1 MSTRKKW
8 CFLVLLL
15 LSTVIAVNL
24 FSGNDKKETYYN
36 VLCDFGSSGSRVYL
50 MKTESNPYDVSL
62 YPQGNPF
69 LQKVKPG
76 LSSLLPSTD
85 LALESVLPAIQNA
98 VDTLEFELGDL
109 SSTKIILQGYA
120 TAGLR
125 VMAQENGYVLEDDDE
140 LDIND
145 LIEEDDDSMME
156 YSLTKSL
163 LELRNMIL
171 DEIPVLKSPK
181 NEFRIISGSEEGIY
195 GWITL
200 QSLVSH
206 GFHTFKSSSTNESL
220 DNILNPMT
228 SSSSIEPF
236 KVGGMD
242 FGGAS
247 TQISYWVPDN
257 MEYIGQSNDYHHPS
271 PYVYTPG
278 GKVYVHSYLRYGIYQ
293 SRYRTIDKIMDA
305 NNNIHPCLLEGSIGE
320 HYNDP
325 NIKFQGSS
333 NYHGCMQ
340 LIRSLFDW
348 SKCENEACSFDGVHM
363 PPVSDSSYVFIG
375 FDYATVIA
383 SHFGFVGTTILSEL
397 EQRVQEYCSMTM
409 EDARKDLE
417 EYPERTPI
425 TEERLLWRCFEG
437 AYMVVLFREGYH
449 FKDAAPHLV
458 FTRELSGETI
468 SWALGSVI
476 SSGNL

>member
-156 YSLTKSL
+156 
-163 LELRNMIL
+163 
-171 DEIPVLKSPK
+171 
-181 NEFRIISGSEEGIY
+181 
-195 GWITL
+195 
-200 QSLVSH
+200 
-206 GFHTFKSSSTNESL
+206 
-220 DNILNPMT
+220 
-228 SSSSIEPF
+228 
-236 KVGGMD
+236 
-242 FGGAS
+242 
-247 TQISYWVPDN
+247 
-257 MEYIGQSNDYHHPS
+257 
-271 PYVYTPG
+271 
-278 GKVYVHSYLRYGIYQ
+278 
-293 SRYRTIDKIMDA
+293 
-305 NNNIHPCLLEGSIGE
+305 
-320 HYNDP
+320 
-325 NIKFQGSS
+325 
-333 NYHGCMQ
+333 
-340 LIRSLFDW
+340 
-348 SKCENEACSFDGVHM
+348 
-363 PPVSDSSYVFIG
+363 
-375 FDYATVIA
+375 
-383 SHFGFVGTTILSEL
+383 
-397 EQRVQEYCSMTM
+397 
-409 EDARKDLE
+409 
-417 EYPERTPI
+417 
-425 TEERLLWRCFEG
+425 
-437 AYMVVLFREGYH
+437 
-449 FKDAAPHLV
+449 
-458 FTRELSGETI
+458 
-468 SWALGSVI
+468 
-476 SSGNL
+476 